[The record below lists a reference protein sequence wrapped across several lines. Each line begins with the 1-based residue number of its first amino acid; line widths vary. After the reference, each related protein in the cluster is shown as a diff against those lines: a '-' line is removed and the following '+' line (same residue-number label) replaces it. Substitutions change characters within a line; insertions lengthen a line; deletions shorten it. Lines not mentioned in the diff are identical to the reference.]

1 MFKIVLDTNV
11 LISALITR
19 GKSRT
24 LLFKMVEGRAQL
36 VLSRGI
42 LEEVARVALDEK
54 IRKYVTEGDVAVFL
68 QILNKTAE
76 VVKLRSRFKVVKD
89 DPSDDEVL
97 RAAYDAEV
105 DFIVSGDK
113 HLLSLTEFR
122 GIQILTVNEIL
133 RILQ

>member
-1 MFKIVLDTNV
+1 LSSQEAYLK
-11 LISALITR
+11 
-19 GKSRT
+19 KSQ
-24 LLFKMVEGRAQL
+24 G
-36 VLSRGI
+36 
-42 LEEVARVALDEK
+42 ALDEK
-54 IRKYVTEGDVAVFL
+54 IRKYVTEGDEAVFL